1 MRVNGAGGLLLAGSL
16 AAIGL
21 LSLVSGDFALN
32 WQPVPSGLPW
42 REALARASGLV
53 LLGCSAAVF
62 VDRTAPRAASVLTG
76 YLLVWLLLLRGPR
89 VAAHPLSAGMWLGFS
104 ENIVLLVGG
113 WLLRVSIAT
122 KDEQSHVK
130 LPRLLYALALP
141 FLGLSHFVYAGATTA
156 LVPAWLPA
164 RTGLTCLTG
173 AGHVAAGL
181 GLLFG
186 ILPRLAATLE
196 AGMIGAFT
204 ILVWVPRVVHAP
216 ASRFEWTAFLISAA
230 VTGACTIVAA
240 SLHGAPWG
248 WAERSVPHDRLQI
261 AT

>member
-1 MRVNGAGGLLLAGSL
+1 MRVNGLGRLLFAGSL

-32 WQPVPSGLPW
+32 WQPVPSDLPW

-53 LLGCSAAVF
+53 LLGCSAGVF

-89 VAAHPLSAGMWLGFS
+89 VAAHPLSAGMWNGFS
-104 ENIVLLVGG
+104 ENVMLLVGG
-113 WLLRVSIAT
+113 WLLRTSI
-122 KDEQSHVK
+122 DPSDGERYVK
-130 LPRLLYALALP
+130 PARILYALALP
-141 FLGLSHFVYAGATTA
+141 FLGLAHVAYVDATTA

-164 RTGLTCLTG
+164 RTGFTYLTG

-204 ILVWVPRVVHAP
+204 ILVWVPRVAHAP

-240 SLHGAPWG
+240 SLHGAPCG
-248 WAERSVPHDRLQI
+248 WTERSVPHDRLQI

>member
-1 MRVNGAGGLLLAGSL
+1 MRVNGLGGVLLAGSL

-21 LSLVSGDFALN
+21 LSFVSGDFALN
-32 WQPVPSGLPW
+32 WQPVPSDLPW
-42 REALARASGLV
+42 REALARTSGLV
-53 LLGCSAAVF
+53 LLGCSAGVF
-62 VDRTAPRAASVLTG
+62 VDRIAARSASVLTG

-89 VAAHPLSAGMWLGFS
+89 VAAHPLSAGMWNGFS
-104 ENIVLLVGG
+104 ENVMLLVGG
-113 WLLRVSIAT
+113 WLLRVSLAA
-122 KDEQSHVK
+122 DDDPRYVK
-130 LPRLLYALALP
+130 PARILYALALP
-141 FLGLSHFVYAGATTA
+141 FLGLAHFAYVDATTA

-164 RTGLTCLTG
+164 RTGFTYLTG

-196 AGMIGAFT
+196 AVMIGAFT
-204 ILVWVPRVVHAP
+204 TLVWVPRIVHAP

-230 VTGACTIVAA
+230 VTGACTIVASSLYRAPCGWTERPA
-240 SLHGAPWG
+240 S
-248 WAERSVPHDRLQI
+248 RDRLQM